1 MYSISVPSIT
11 DEQKDRWKADG
22 RSSAEGKAGST
33 HPIIRV
39 NSLGTKM
46 EKWKNLGTRD
56 FRFLVIHASID
67 RSSDRSASREVFVN
81 Q

>member
-46 EKWKNLGTRD
+46 EKSRNKRLQIPCNS
-56 FRFLVIHASID
+56 RFNS
-67 RSSDRSASREVFVN
+67 SSDRSASREVYCARI
-81 Q
+81 